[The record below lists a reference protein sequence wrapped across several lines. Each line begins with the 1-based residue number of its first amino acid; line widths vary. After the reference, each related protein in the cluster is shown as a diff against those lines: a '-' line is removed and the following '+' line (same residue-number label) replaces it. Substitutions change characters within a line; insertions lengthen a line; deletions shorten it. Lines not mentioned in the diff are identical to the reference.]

1 MNERLK
7 KYIIF
12 ALKLLVSGT
21 LLYFVLSRAG
31 VGNVVGLLKNIPP
44 ASFIAAVVLYL
55 MALVLCTLRWKL
67 LLPEK
72 FGLRKL
78 LPLYLIGSFFNTFMP
93 GLVGGDAVK
102 IYYLYKETG
111 EGAQALSSVFM
122 DRYIGFTAMMTI
134 GLVAYPFGLKYFKGL
149 WIEWLLPLV
158 ILIFVLASLIVFG
171 LRLGQRISVIGK
183 LHDYFHTYRKKRV
196 IMAKALALSFTLQL
210 LVMLGIYILALGLD
224 IEIPFTAL
232 LIFIPIITTIATIP
246 VSLSGIGL
254 REAAAVLLLGTAGID
269 VSPESA
275 TALSFAW
282 FLMAAT
288 GGLTGLYEYLKVK
301 GNEPK

>member
-7 KYIIF
+7 KYLIF

-31 VGNVVGLLKNIPP
+31 VGNVVELLKNIPP

-55 MALVLCTLRWKL
+55 MALFLCTVRWKL

-78 LPLYLIGSFFNTFMP
+78 FPLYLIGSFFNTFMP

-102 IYYLYKETG
+102 IYYLYKKTG
-111 EGAQALSSVFM
+111 KGAQALSSVFM
-122 DRYIGFTAMMTI
+122 DRYIGFTALMTL
-134 GLVAYPFGLKYFKGL
+134 GLVAYPFGFKYFKGL

-158 ILIFVLASLIVFG
+158 ILIFVLVSLTVFG

-183 LHDYFHTYRKKRV
+183 LHDYFHAYRKKRV

-210 LVMLGIYILALGLD
+210 LVMLAIYILALGLD
-224 IEIPFTAL
+224 ITIPFTAL
-232 LIFIPIITTIATIP
+232 LVFIPIITTIATMP

-254 REAAAVLLLGTAGID
+254 REAAAVLLLGTMD

-301 GNEPK
+301 GSEPK